1 MVSLNS
7 TSIIQVCNF
16 VLCLIIITGV
26 GDWAA
31 ICFCLRKLDSGQCKQ
46 LGTLLG
52 LNIFKLE
59 KMTTLPDDMVK
70 SWLRKEDKVKEK
82 CGDPLTW
89 EALVNAL
96 RKIGLN
102 GIAHDI
108 QRDKCGPTES
118 GTLLQYVHVH

>member
-1 MVSLNS
+1 MH
-7 TSIIQVCNF
+7 
-16 VLCLIIITGV
+16 VLGPSDDDWSEIV
-26 GDWAA
+26 GY
-31 ICFCLRKLDSGQCKQ
+31 LRTLDANQIRR
-46 LGTLLG
+46 LGGELG
-52 LNIFKLE
+52 INIFKLE

-96 RKIGLN
+96 QTIGQN
-102 GIAHDI
+102 GIADDI

-118 GTLLQYVHVH
+118 GTLLQYVHVHYCKLSYCI